1 MKKAGRRRKKPA
13 GKSMRK
19 KAQFSKL
26 IFIGTTAVTLIV
38 TAFSLVM
45 MWRTGDISPLAYLI
59 PAVFA
64 ETATATG
71 FYYRKAEKENTK
83 GGIVYDTAMA
93 QMGQRAEEQ
102 PPDTPT

>member
-1 MKKAGRRRKKPA
+1 MKRRRHRGKTSAKQARKKP
-13 GKSMRK
+13 
-19 KAQFSKL
+19 QFSKL
-26 IFIGTTAVTLIV
+26 IFIGTTAVTLTV

-45 MWRTGDISPLAYLI
+45 MWRTNDIAPLAYLI

-93 QMGQRAEEQ
+93 QMSQRADEQ